1 MAFWGKSQKELD
13 EYAQQLNEREKGL
26 DNREAEFK
34 KQMINREAELDNRAT
49 KREAELKNRESKIS
63 MDEANIQHERDLLE
77 SAKSAF
83 AKERSEFLDGI
94 KRTEQ
99 QIAADNTQLES
110 RRQEIV
116 RLESEAKAN
125 FARVQEETFKEVI
138 EKRNA
143 ALDARKAE
151 LDKLSKKIA
160 ADLSNAV
167 AKEGEIAK
175 RELAVTEREQRAD
188 AGFADKAT
196 ALAAEN
202 ERQCKANQQYSK
214 QLKEREEALAVELQ
228 NLETA
233 KEALRQRE
241 QKVAEAERHRDAGY
255 ADLRVALD
263 NEINTKR
270 TEWQNEI
277 DQKRKSLIAE
287 LSDRKNNLF
296 SALDAQIEEMRSIRF
311 AEINEAEEK
320 ERVRLSDAARE
331 EAERLRT
338 SAQKEAEKMLDS
350 AKEEAE
356 KTLNSAKEEAERVRK
371 SAEEDAAL
379 KRKTAEEETARVRK
393 STEEEVQRIRNTA
406 EEDAAQMRNSAEED
420 AARVRNEIQKERTEW
435 DAERQTQKAELK
447 KQNEANEKKESELS
461 NKEDELNGKE
471 RDLELRELRLETQ
484 SDELETKY
492 DELEKTVEYR
502 VAERKKSFDMET
514 EELKFERA
522 RLSEE
527 LKIQNRQES
536 VYEQLKRQLGDK
548 DPEEVIRELH
558 SKADELNRL
567 REELATRPTDEMRER
582 NEVLEAEVA
591 AWKERAENAEERLRQ
606 NEEEVAQTA
615 ELSRRNNI
623 LEADVMAYKQK
634 AERMEASANEAQAE
648 LKRLRA
654 AYEHTQEEE
663 DRKKEIEQPHIEKGK
678 FTPPVFNGE
687 VDEMDWLK
695 RIYKKCDNYGLK
707 FNKRIL
713 KAFHTAV
720 KTAEWSPL
728 TVLAGVSGTGKSELP
743 KLYSHFGGL
752 LFEMVSVQP
761 NWDSQESMLG
771 FFNSID
777 NKFDAQPVLHF
788 LAQSQKEYTDEYPGL
803 KDAVCMILLDEMNL
817 AHPELYFAEFL
828 SKLEN
833 RRGKKGNDV
842 PDLDVKIGA
851 GMKPYKLPLGRNVLW
866 TGTMNQDET
875 TKSLSDKVLDRSIII
890 HFPRPTE
897 LKRRQELK
905 PLDNSNRAPLLHRKD
920 FFKWFSKESPFSE
933 EQIKQYKEFIEQI
946 NGSLSVAGRAIGHRV
961 WQSVE
966 YYMANYPDVRAVTL
980 KGGDENDLQKAM
992 HKAFEDQLV
1001 QKVMPKLRGIDT
1013 RGKSRTDCLDKI
1025 RGQLN
1030 IGIAGR
1036 PFNLNEDFDL
1046 ACELGYGQFI
1056 WMSANYLNN
1065 EEEDIE
1071 DGFDTGDVEVSSSD
1085 SSNIPIPDWF
1095 SPGDPNRE
1103 EIWRKLPQEK
1113 QESIIASIEQFNSS
1127 KKA

>member
-1 MAFWGKSQKELD
+1 MGFFGKSEKELN
-13 EYAQQLNEREKGL
+13 EYAKKLDEREIGL
-26 DNREAEFK
+26 N
-34 KQMINREAELDNRAT
+34 NREAELN
-49 KREAELKNRESKIS
+49 KQMNIREAELNNRINKREADLNNRESKINL
-63 MDEANIQHERDLLE
+63 DEANIKHERELLE
-77 SAKSAF
+77 SAKAAF
-83 AKERSEFLDGI
+83 DKERSEFLEGI
-94 KRTEQ
+94 KQTEQ
-99 QIAADNTQLES
+99 QIAADRTQLES
-110 RRQEIV
+110 RRQELV

-125 FARVQEETFKEVI
+125 FASVQEEAFKEVI

-143 ALDARKAE
+143 SLDARNAE

-160 ADLSNAV
+160 DDLAKAV

-202 ERQCKANQQYSK
+202 ERQCKANQQYSN
-214 QLKEREEALAVELQ
+214 QLKEREEALALELQ

-241 QKVAEAERHRDAGY
+241 QKIAEAERQRDAQY
-255 ADLRVALD
+255 SDMRTALD
-263 NEINTKR
+263 NELNSKR
-270 TEWQNEI
+270 AEWQNEL
-277 DQKRKSLIAE
+277 DSKRKSLIEELAE
-287 LSDRKNNLF
+287 RKNSLF
-296 SALDAQIEEMRSIRF
+296 TELDAQIEEMRSTRF

-320 ERVRLSDAARE
+320 ERVRLGDAARE
-331 EAERLRT
+331 EAERLRK
-338 SAQKEAEKMLDS
+338 SAQ
-350 AKEEAE
+350 EEAE
-356 KTLNSAKEEAERVRK
+356 KTLNGAKEEAQRIRK
-371 SAEEDAAL
+371 SAEDEAVL
-379 KRKTAEEETARVRK
+379 KRKTAEEE
-393 STEEEVQRIRNTA
+393 
-406 EEDAAQMRNSAEED
+406 
-420 AARVRNEIQKERTEW
+420 AARVRTEIQNERKEW
-435 DAERQTQKAELK
+435 DAEKQAQKSELK

-461 NKEDELNGKE
+461 NKEDVLNGKE
-471 RDLELRELRLETQ
+471 RELELMERRLETQ
-484 SDELETKY
+484 SEDLESTI
-492 DELEKTVEYR
+492 EYR
-502 VAERKKSFDMET
+502 VEERKKSFENET
-514 EELKFERA
+514 EELKYELG
-522 RLSEE
+522 RLRDG
-527 LKIQNRQES
+527 LQIQTRLAG
-536 VYEQLKRQLGDK
+536 VYDQLKRQLGD
-548 DPEEVIRELH
+548 DNPEEVLRDLNA
-558 SKADELNRL
+558 KTDEISRL
-567 REELATRPTDEMRER
+567 REELANRPTEEMRER
-582 NEVLEAEVA
+582 YEALEAEA
-591 AWKERAENAEERLRQ
+591 AEWKKLAENAEERLKE

-623 LEADVMAYKQK
+623 LEANVKALAQK
-634 AERMEASANEAQAE
+634 AELMEAAANEAQAE

-654 AYEHTQEEE
+654 AYEHTQEEA

-678 FTPPVFNGE
+678 FTPPVFNGD
-687 VDEMDWLK
+687 VDEMAWLK
-695 RIYKKCDNYGLK
+695 RIYKKCDDYGLK

-713 KAFHTAV
+713 KAFHTAI

-788 LAQSQKEYTDEYPGL
+788 LAQSQKDYTEDYPGL

-828 SKLEN
+828 SKLES
-833 RRGKKGNDV
+833 RRGKKPGEV
-842 PDLDVKIGA
+842 PYLDVKIGA
-851 GMKPYKLPLGRNVLW
+851 GMKPYQLPLGRNVFW

-897 LKRRQELK
+897 LKRRLELK
-905 PLDNSNRAPLLHRKD
+905 PLDNSNRAPLLHRND
-920 FFKWFSKESPFSE
+920 FFKWFSSKSPFSD
-933 EQIKQYKEFIEQI
+933 EQVKPYKEFIEQI

-1071 DGFDTGDVEVSSSD
+1071 DGFDTGDVEVSSD
-1085 SSNIPIPDWF
+1085 TSSGVPIPDRF

-1103 EIWRKLPQEK
+1103 ENWRKLPREM
-1113 QESIIASIEQFNSS
+1113 QESIIASIEKINSN